1 MESIYDFEQYL
12 DKDKEVALYL
22 TNFGE
27 SVLMHITDIGYSNP
41 SLIHYFGYV
50 NGNYA
55 ELIQHV
61 SQINFLITSAP
72 KLDDEKP
79 ARRIGFK
86 NNVAEEFVEPSKEDL
101 EDYEEHVSQINFL
114 ITSAPKL
121 DDEKPA
127 RRIGFKN
134 NVAEEF
140 VEPSKEDLEDYE
152 ELMKESRTNF

>member
-1 MESIYDFEQYL
+1 MRKNDSNVLPDTIGDKIRKSVSSRNYELADYQYQRIMESIYDFEQYL

-86 NNVAEEFVEPSKEDL
+86 NNVGEEFVEPSKEDL
-101 EDYEEHVSQINFL
+101 EDYE
-114 ITSAPKL
+114 A
-121 DDEKPA
+121 
-127 RRIGFKN
+127 
-134 NVAEEF
+134 
-140 VEPSKEDLEDYE
+140 
-152 ELMKESRTNF
+152 LMKESRTNF

>member
-1 MESIYDFEQYL
+1 MRKNDSNVLPDTISDKIRKSVSSRDYELADYQYQRIMESIYDFEQYL

-72 KLDDEKP
+72 KLDDEKT

-86 NNVAEEFVEPSKEDL
+86 NNV
-101 EDYEEHVSQINFL
+101 
-114 ITSAPKL
+114 
-121 DDEKPA
+121 
-127 RRIGFKN
+127 G
-134 NVAEEF
+134 EEF

>member
-1 MESIYDFEQYL
+1 MRKNDSNVITDTFTGKLKNSVSSRDYALADYQYQRIMESIYDFEQYL

-27 SVLMHITDIGYSNP
+27 SILMHITDIGYSNP

-61 SQINFLITSAP
+61 SQINFLITSTP
-72 KLDDEKP
+72 KLDDDKP

-86 NNVAEEFVEPSKEDL
+86 NNVADEFIEPSKED
-101 EDYEEHVSQINFL
+101 S
-114 ITSAPKL
+114 
-121 DDEKPA
+121 
-127 RRIGFKN
+127 
-134 NVAEEF
+134 
-140 VEPSKEDLEDYE
+140 EDYE

>member
-1 MESIYDFEQYL
+1 MRKNDSNVLPDTISDKIRKSVSSRDYELADYQYQRIMESIYDFEQYL

-79 ARRIGFK
+79 ATRIGFK
-86 NNVAEEFVEPSKEDL
+86 NNV
-101 EDYEEHVSQINFL
+101 
-114 ITSAPKL
+114 
-121 DDEKPA
+121 
-127 RRIGFKN
+127 G
-134 NVAEEF
+134 EEF